1 MRIEIS
7 SMIPLLLN
15 FLTVFFII
23 AGAVLLWINSR
34 ASRRSRIH
42 LAPEKPAEQTE
53 PEQAVPELTR
63 STDINLNMTL

>member
-1 MRIEIS
+1 
-7 SMIPLLLN
+7 MIPLLLN
-15 FLTVFFII
+15 FLAVFFII
-23 AGAVLLWINSR
+23 AGAVLLWINLR

-42 LAPEKPAEQTE
+42 LAPEKPAEQTG